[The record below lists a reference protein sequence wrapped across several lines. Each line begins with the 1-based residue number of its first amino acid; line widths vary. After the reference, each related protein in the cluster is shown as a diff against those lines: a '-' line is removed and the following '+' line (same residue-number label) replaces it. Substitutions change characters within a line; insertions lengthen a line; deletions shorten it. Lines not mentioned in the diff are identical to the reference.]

1 MSEETNKKKR
11 IPKYDRVTLYE
22 EAMKRV
28 DGWIKQVQDSKAGVS
43 LFRKDILNWYI
54 LNAPEQLDAMAVEG
68 LAAQFFDQERF
79 LKQALKRVRDA
90 KDRGET
96 LSLKELMSDE
106 QSVKPKKPR
115 KSRAPKEGVTNGVCA
130 DPEANPTSDFPS

>member
-1 MSEETNKKKR
+1 MSDETKKKR
-11 IPKYDRVTLYE
+11 IPKYDRVTLYD

-28 DGWIKQVQDSKAGVS
+28 DGWISQAQDSKAGVS

-54 LNAPEQLDAMAVEG
+54 LNAPEQLDAKSIES

-79 LKQALKRVRDA
+79 LKQALKQVRDA
-90 KDRGET
+90 KGRGET
-96 LSLKELMSDE
+96 VSLQELMTDE

-115 KSRAPKEGVTNGVCA
+115 KPRSPKLNSTEGVSV
-130 DPEANPTSDFPS
+130 DPVTAPASDFS

>member
-1 MSEETNKKKR
+1 MSDETKKKR
-11 IPKYDRVTLYE
+11 IPKYDRVTLYD

-28 DGWIKQVQDSKAGVS
+28 DGWIKQAQDSKAGVS

-54 LNAPEQLDAMAVEG
+54 LNAPKQLDAKSIEN

-90 KDRGET
+90 KGRGET
-96 LSLKELMSDE
+96 VSIQELMTDE
-106 QSVKPKKPR
+106 QSVKSKKPR
-115 KSRAPKEGVTNGVCA
+115 KPRSPKSNSAEGVSVDTVTT
-130 DPEANPTSDFPS
+130 PTIDFS

>member
-1 MSEETNKKKR
+1 MLEETKKKR

-28 DGWIKQVQDSKAGVS
+28 DGWIKQVEDSKPGVS
-43 LFRKDILNWYI
+43 LFRKDILNWHI
-54 LNAPEQLDAMAVEG
+54 LNAPEQLDAGGIAS
-68 LAAQFFDQERF
+68 LADQFFDQERF

-96 LSLKELMSDE
+96 LSLQALMSAE
-106 QSVKPKKPR
+106 QSVKPRKPR
-115 KSRAPKEGVTNGVCA
+115 KARAPKEASTEA
-130 DPEANPTSDFPS
+130 SKSDPATPLVGDFS

>member
-1 MSEETNKKKR
+1 MSEETKKKR

-22 EAMKRV
+22 EAMKRI
-28 DGWIKQVQDSKAGVS
+28 DGWIKQVEDSKAGVS
-43 LFRKDILNWYI
+43 LFRKDILNWHI
-54 LNAPEQLDAMAVEG
+54 LNAPEQLDAGGIAV

-90 KDRGET
+90 KGRGET
-96 LSLKELMSDE
+96 LSLQALISDE

-115 KSRAPKEGVTNGVCA
+115 KPRASKEISTEAICA
-130 DPEANPTSDFPS
+130 DPATTPKNDFS